1 LQLVLLPSPPK
12 PIMSYR
18 THESQNGRTIR
29 MCTGPEILLLHAINV
44 PESGEID
51 DGLECWVRHPV
62 VSTLVMYGDIKIEV
76 VWQSATKVG
85 LRLSFPMRG

>member
-1 LQLVLLPSPPK
+1 
-12 PIMSYR
+12 
-18 THESQNGRTIR
+18 

-44 PESGEID
+44 PEGGEID

-76 VWQSATKVG
+76 VWQSATKLG
-85 LRLSFPMRG
+85 